1 MEFDA
6 SDADFVLFN
15 YVNSEGNRHP
25 VWSVCADQLWLF
37 SGDEGGYIIAEAAGR
52 EVQTL
57 RGHTGAVLALYV
69 SGDRLFSGGIDQTI
83 RVWRIVDEIWQLDKI
98 LEGHTGAV
106 LTLCVSG
113 DQLFSGDKDGTI
125 KVWNLAGE
133 CVQTLQ
139 GHADWVSS
147 VCVSGDRLF
156 SGSRTIKVW
165 RFVDEIWQLDKTLG
179 GHTVGVGGHTV
190 KVLTLCVSGRRL
202 FSGDTDGMIKVWNW
216 KTGGVQTLGKHDDE
230 VLSMCVFGD
239 QLFSTGED
247 NKLRVWDLQVGY
259 CAEIWG
265 GVDFQVYCLF
275 VFPDGDNPNSGT
287 LFAACDDGIV
297 RGYGC
302 GGSGLWISERPNKK
316 TPYVSLRF

>member
-1 MEFDA
+1 MD
-6 SDADFVLFN
+6 SDVVPVWYSNANL
-15 YVNSEGNRHP
+15 EGNRYP
-25 VWSVCADQLWLF
+25 VWSVCADQVWLF
-37 SGDEGGYIIAEAAGR
+37 SGDERGNIIAESV
-52 EVQTL
+52 EVEMQTL
-57 RGHTGAVLALYV
+57 EGHAGPVLALYV
-69 SGDRLFSGGIDQTI
+69 SGDRLFSGGLDQTI

-113 DQLFSGDKDGTI
+113 DRLFSGGIDQTI
-125 KVWNLAGE
+125 KVWDLAGE

-179 GHTVGVGGHTV
+179 GHTVGVGGHAV
-190 KVLTLCVSGRRL
+190 KMLTLCVSGRRL
-202 FSGDTDGMIKVWNW
+202 FSGGTDGMIKVWDW
-216 KTGGVQTLGKHDDE
+216 KSGGVQTLGKHDDE

-247 NKLRVWDLQVGY
+247 NTLRVWDLQVGY
-259 CAEIWG
+259 CVEIW
-265 GVDFQVYCLF
+265 VSAAFQARCLF
-275 VFPDGDNPNSGT
+275 VFPDGDNPNGGT
-287 LFAACDDGIV
+287 LFAACDDGNV
-297 RGYGC
+297 RGYRC
-302 GGSGLWISERPNKK
+302 GGEFAEAPYERPNST